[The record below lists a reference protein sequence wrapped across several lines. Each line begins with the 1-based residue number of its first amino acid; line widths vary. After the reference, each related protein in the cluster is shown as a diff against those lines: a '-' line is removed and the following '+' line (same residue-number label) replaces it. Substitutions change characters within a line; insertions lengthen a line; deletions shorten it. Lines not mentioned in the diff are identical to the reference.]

1 MSRPGSPA
9 CAPRAA
15 WLAGGGTVG
24 HLAPGFAIAS
34 ALAARGQGALFV
46 TPGEAREAGWF
57 PPGSP
62 PVAHLPA
69 PRRPRSLGDALRF
82 VPRMAAAV
90 GRGVRR
96 LHRERPAAVLALGG
110 WPCVPA
116 ALAALASGTPLALL
130 ASDLVPGVVV
140 RALAPLARRTYVA
153 HAEAA
158 GRLRSRR
165 VRVTGPVLRPGLR
178 AAVRDPVRLGLDG
191 GRLTLL
197 VVGGS
202 LGARALNEAMVQ
214 GVAAAVAAEPGLR
227 DRLQVLHSVGG
238 AGEGV
243 EAGWQ
248 AAGVRARVVS
258 FIQDMGTA
266 YRSADLVVSRAGAI
280 TCAELE
286 ALGVP
291 AVLVP
296 YPHHED
302 RQQHLNAQRLAAR
315 GGALVLEEHALT
327 PQAVREQVLGL
338 LLDPARRAAMAQALQ
353 QEAVDAAGH
362 IADDLLALR
371 RPACRGGA

>member
-1 MSRPGSPA
+1 MSGDDLPARPA
-9 CAPRAA
+9 RAA

-69 PRRPRSLGDALRF
+69 PRRPRSLGEALRF
-82 VPRMAAAV
+82 LPRMAAAV

-96 LHRERPAAVLALGG
+96 LHRERPPAVLALGG

-140 RALAPLARRTYVA
+140 RALAPLARRCYVA
-153 HAEAA
+153 HPEA
-158 GRLRSRR
+158 GRRLRGGT
-165 VRVTGPVLRPGLR
+165 VQVTGPVLRPALAG
-178 AAVRDPVRLGLDG
+178 AVRDPARLGLRE

-202 LGARALNEAMVQ
+202 LGARALNEALVR
-214 GVAAAVAAEPGLR
+214 GVAEAAAADPSLR
-227 DRLQVLHSVGG
+227 ERLQVLHSVGG

-248 AAGVRARVVS
+248 AAGVPARVVP

-266 YRSADLVVSRAGAI
+266 YRTADLVVSRAGAI

-302 RQQHLNAQRLAAR
+302 RQQHLNAGRLAAR
-315 GGALVLEEHALT
+315 GGALLLEEHALT

-338 LLDPARRAAMAQALQ
+338 LLDGGRRAAMAAAMRR
-353 QEAVDAAGH
+353 EAGDAAGA
-362 IADDLLALR
+362 IAHDLLHLR
-371 RPACRGGA
+371 RARRR